1 MEAGA
6 GYGPRLPSGMMS
18 KSPFEGAQVSNREGT
33 PSIPTVLVVGSTGAL
48 AEDLAIEL
56 NQDATVHK
64 VASPRAALL
73 RAKESLPW
81 LLLLTEESA
90 RGDDAGALIQFA
102 EQNGIARVLLAQ
114 RETAQALAQ
123 KIRATDY
130 YVPPFDARL
139 IASRLL
145 SLLTCRELEMSSASL
160 FEARYQFAVEGAS
173 LGVWELDLEEKQ
185 VSCSAV
191 LRDILGLSP
200 GTSLQGEDEWLS
212 LIHPQDRG
220 RVEKARRALR
230 EGVEREIRLEYRM
243 VRRDERIVW
252 VKEVARALVKE
263 QRVPVRLMGVI
274 IDTTQQRASERR
286 IVQLSNFDL
295 LTDLPNRKKCCEL
308 LVEALDRARSTGAS
322 ACLFRINI
330 SGLAN
335 INQTRRRTAGDQ
347 ILQQLSRRL
356 RECAPDPGKVC
367 RLGGKEFAFIVE
379 QIDGP
384 SRMARAAELAAEVAA
399 TLAEPLDLDGETVT
413 CPVHTGAC
421 VFPDDGNDP
430 EDLLRK
436 ADIALADATQDA
448 LMFAVFRKSMLKR
461 VESRQRLQSELQR
474 AVFSGEISLAYQPIV
489 DGSGQVV
496 AVEGLARWQHP
507 TRGQIPAA
515 DFIPLAIESGL
526 VVPLGASL
534 RRVACEQLLK
544 WAHDPRTSHL
554 VISLNVSSLEFA
566 TEAFAKDLLLLIDSM
581 QIDPRRLQLELS
593 ESILR
598 GDRAPVEMR
607 VKALSNAGIRLAL
620 DDFGTGQTSLTL
632 LKQLPFHQ
640 LKLDHS
646 FVSEILT
653 DPVNASISRAIIAM
667 AHNLGLEVIA
677 EGVEEESQAR
687 LLTEMGCARFQ
698 GYFFGRATDALTIES
713 RVSEEASALSLAVPS
728 FGAPVSRSLVN
739 EFDARILIVDDDPT
753 TLQLMSRILRDYADT
768 RTTTSPL
775 RALKMVEES
784 PPDLL
789 LLDTQMPELTGFELW
804 DTLRKNPAYADI
816 PAVFVTALLDP
827 ETEIKALSM
836 GAVDFVSKPI
846 SAARLLLAVRN
857 QVRIKRQTDSLK
869 QQASVDPLTEVAN
882 RRSFNRAL
890 DREWARSIEGGSS
903 LSLLMVDVDHFKHIN
918 DNFGHPAGDRCL
930 ISVARLL
937 THIVRRPLD
946 LVARYGGEEFAVI
959 LPLLESEQ
967 AAQVANAVVQQ
978 VAATNF
984 KDDLGA
990 EHHVTVSV
998 GFTTMHGGSP
1008 TAHLMKPEAIVRHA
1022 DEALLLAKAS
1032 GRNQACGPDSLAM
1045 QARKSAIS

>member
-1 MEAGA
+1 MTGGEG
-6 GYGPRLPSGMMS
+6 GSVPS
-18 KSPFEGAQVSNREGT
+18 
-33 PSIPTVLVVGSTGAL
+33 VLVVGSAEPL

-56 NQDATVHK
+56 NREATVRS
-64 VASPRAALL
+64 APSPRAALE
-73 RAKESLPW
+73 RAQKSAPS
-81 LLLLTEESA
+81 LLLFTEESA
-90 RGDDAGALIQFA
+90 RSEDCSSLIQFA
-102 EQNGIARVLLAQ
+102 VQNGISRVLLAQ
-114 RETAQALAQ
+114 KEAAQVLAR
-123 KIRATDY
+123 KVRATDY
-130 YVPPFDARL
+130 FIPPFDPRV
-139 IASRLL
+139 IAPRLL
-145 SLLTCRELEMSSASL
+145 SLLNCRQLEMSSSSL
-160 FEARYQFAVEGAS
+160 YEARWQFAVEGAS

-185 VSCSAV
+185 VSCSTV

-200 GTSLQGEDEWLS
+200 GKSLQGEEEWLT
-212 LIHPQDRG
+212 LIHPQDRA

-243 VRRDERIVW
+243 VRRDERVVW

-263 QRVPVRLMGVI
+263 KRVPVRLMGVI

-308 LVEALDRARSTGAS
+308 LVEALDRARSTGDS
-322 ACLFRINI
+322 ACLIRIDI

-335 INQTRRRTAGDQ
+335 INQTHGRTAGDQ
-347 ILQQLSRRL
+347 ILQQLARRL

-379 QIDGP
+379 QVDGP
-384 SRMARAAELAAEVAA
+384 SRMARAAELAAEVAEA
-399 TLAEPLDLDGETVT
+399 LAEPLDLWGEPIS

-448 LMFAVFRKSMLKR
+448 LKFAVFRKSMLKR
-461 VESRQRLQSELQR
+461 VEGRQRLLTELQR

-489 DGSGQVV
+489 DGTGRLV

-515 DFIPLAIESGL
+515 DFIPLAVESGL

-534 RRVACEQLLK
+534 RRAACEQLLK
-544 WAHDPRTSHL
+544 WGRDPRTSHL
-554 VISLNVSSLEFA
+554 VLSVNVSPLEFA
-566 TEAFAKDLLLLIDSM
+566 TESFARDLLLLIESM
-581 QIDPRRLQLELS
+581 KIDPHNLQLELS

-598 GDRAPVEMR
+598 GDRAPVETR
-607 VKALSNAGIRLAL
+607 IKALSAVGIRLAL
-620 DDFGTGQTSLTL
+620 DDFGTGQSSLTL
-632 LKQLPFHQ
+632 LKQLPFNQ

-653 DPVNASISRAIIAM
+653 DPVNASISRAIISM
-667 AHNLGLEVIA
+667 AHNLGLEVVA
-677 EGVEEESQAR
+677 EGVEDESQAR

-698 GYFFGRATDALTIES
+698 GYLFGRATDAHTIES
-713 RVSEEASALSLAVPS
+713 RVSEESSPISRAVLSISAPA
-728 FGAPVSRSLVN
+728 SRSLVD

-753 TLQLMSRILRDYADT
+753 TLQLMSRILRDYADA

-775 RALKMVEES
+775 KALKMVEES

-804 DTLRKNPAYADI
+804 DTLKKNPAYADI

-857 QVRIKRQTDSLK
+857 QVRIKRQTDSLR

-890 DREWARSIEGGSS
+890 EREWARSVEGGSP
-903 LSLLMVDVDHFKHIN
+903 LSLLMVDVDHFKQIN

-937 THIVRRPLD
+937 THIVRRPVD

-959 LPLLESEQ
+959 LPLLGAEQ
-967 AAQVANAVVQQ
+967 AAHLAAEIVQQ

-984 KDDLGA
+984 KDDLGT

-998 GFTTMHGGSP
+998 GFTTMQGANP
-1008 TAHLMKPEAIVRHA
+1008 KAHLQKPEAIVRQA

-1032 GRNQACGPDSLAM
+1032 GRNQACGPDSLAI
-1045 QARKSAIS
+1045 QARRSAIS